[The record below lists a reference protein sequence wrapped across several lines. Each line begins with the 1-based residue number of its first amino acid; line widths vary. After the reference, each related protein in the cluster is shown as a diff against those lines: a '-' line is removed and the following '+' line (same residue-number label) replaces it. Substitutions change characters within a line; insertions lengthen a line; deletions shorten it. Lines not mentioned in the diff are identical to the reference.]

1 MLGAKR
7 RKTVDLDALSVVRS
21 ARDLKLDFGKVVP
34 ARIREWLEVVAKSR
48 NTSPEFVLLSALPAT
63 ATLMGPASAVKVRQ
77 TYQEP
82 LNLFSIVLS
91 PPGSGKSQAFD
102 ITITSPFGKLDDPP
116 PQIVVG
122 DHTKSGLL
130 RHLADNNGIA
140 LLGSDELSTFLDF
153 LCTKKKDALEE
164 RTFLN
169 NLYDRRMEMGTYTY
183 EYGNV
188 KLEI

>member
-1 MLGAKR
+1 
-7 RKTVDLDALSVVRS
+7 
-21 ARDLKLDFGKVVP
+21 
-34 ARIREWLEVVAKSR
+34 
-48 NTSPEFVLLSALPAT
+48 
-63 ATLMGPASAVKVRQ
+63 MGPASALKVHQ

-82 LNLFSIVLS
+82 MNLFSIALS

-102 ITITSPFGKLDDPP
+102 ITITSPFGELDDPQ

-140 LLGSDELSTFLDF
+140 LLGSDELSTFLDY